1 VSLVGCWPS
10 TRVRTLRSAV
20 AVTAIVILTP
30 AVPRM
35 ANSRTVSMRADDGV
49 AIAGTFYEASRRPAP
64 AVILLHMLTRS
75 REDWDAVANRLADA
89 GLHALAIDFRG
100 HGGSSAGPPAAGGG
114 PDLTRLVLDVQAA
127 RAFLVGRADLV
138 IPSAIGIAGASVGAN
153 VAVLEGA
160 GDPAVRSLALLSAG
174 LDYRSL
180 RTDAALRKYG
190 GRPALLVAG
199 TNDPYALRS
208 AKDLAAG
215 GGGVREIRILEN
227 AGHGTTMLKGDHDLG
242 RLLVDWFQ
250 RTLL

>member
-1 VSLVGCWPS
+1 MSLGGRWPS
-10 TRVRTLRSAV
+10 PRVRTLRSAV
-20 AVTAIVILTP
+20 ALTAIVILTP
-30 AVPRM
+30 AVPQM

-100 HGGSSAGPPAAGGG
+100 HGGSSAGPPAPGGG

-127 RAFLVGRADLV
+127 RAFLVARADLV
-138 IPSAIGIAGASVGAN
+138 IPSAIGVAGASVGAN
-153 VAVLEGA
+153 VAILEGA
-160 GDPAVRSLALLSAG
+160 GDPAVRSLALLSPG